1 MQNLIH
7 GREMEANFQMNA
19 LEKYIGRSVRLKKH
33 ALDELP
39 RRRSSQRRDQDSGI
53 ENYFLVATV
62 SRELRKLICYG
73 ANMRI
78 EVGAADVVLI

>member
-1 MQNLIH
+1 MH
-7 GREMEANFQMNA
+7 GEEMEASLQMNA
-19 LEKYIGRSVRLKKH
+19 LEKYVGRSVRLKKH
-33 ALDELP
+33 AFDELP
-39 RRRSSQRRDQDSGI
+39 KGRRNREEGV

-78 EVGAADVVLI
+78 AVGAADVVLV